1 MSQPQNLLQ
10 ISIYMFV
17 LFWAYFRCPL
27 ICWFLISLRVW
38 QQIYTQLL
46 FWHCDFIFLYV
57 ARIYKLMNFPEHSR
71 GVAKR
76 VFILAPLLSTCH
88 GILVRHIALPILIF
102 TTPVLLLAWPCTMKR
117 NRSGYLFDLWS
128 TITMS
133 PLVVR
138 TWLICNWKENARP
151 EYMDACM
158 CVYQIIFYTALYI

>member
-1 MSQPQNLLQ
+1 
-10 ISIYMFV
+10 
-17 LFWAYFRCPL
+17 
-27 ICWFLISLRVW
+27 
-38 QQIYTQLL
+38 
-46 FWHCDFIFLYV
+46 
-57 ARIYKLMNFPEHSR
+57 MNFPEHSR

-158 CVYQIIFYTALYI
+158 CVYQIIFYTTLYIWCSEYIYTVLSKYMYADDFEIIIFTPLVLLLAWLEAVKCNRSECWLILWPAVMTRRSS